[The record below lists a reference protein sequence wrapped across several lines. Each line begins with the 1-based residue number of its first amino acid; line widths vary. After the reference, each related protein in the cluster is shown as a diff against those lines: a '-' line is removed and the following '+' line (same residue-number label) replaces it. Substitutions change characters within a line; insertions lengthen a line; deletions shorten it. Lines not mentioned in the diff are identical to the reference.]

1 MQISAIQNINNK
13 PLQNANFSN
22 TKPKNISFCSNPC
35 QNIPEMAIKQ
45 AYSLQNINYLLPT
58 QIWSDERIL
67 KTVENF
73 NNVIE
78 RLFSENKMKKKYLQ
92 REIGKILPNYVHA
105 RIQVRDFSELSQKS
119 KETAAAATSTGPE
132 GSIIYVNF
140 LEKEH
145 SRRDEV
151 ILKDSIGH
159 ELTHALNAQL
169 QNTTNTLFYEHKF
182 KPGDL
187 SNLFIN
193 FSTPYIFKINSKY
206 DESIDVPNCSTLLE
220 RLKVSSI
227 EDFYNELNKKTEKL
241 EDALLIHE
249 AKYLNTEEKRDFYKY
264 FAAQAKD
271 ERMAYQTTKVL
282 RELTDGRPN
291 ALELRYVF
299 FGELENF
306 FNKKANGDF
315 EISEEEE
322 MENLREQIL
331 KALEKNDNEIN

>member
-22 TKPKNISFCSNPC
+22 AKPKNISFCSNPC
-35 QNIPEMAIKQ
+35 QNIPEMALKQ

-105 RIQVRDFSELSQKS
+105 RVQVRDFSELPSADQKN
-119 KETAAAATSTGPE
+119 AAAVTSTGTE
-132 GSIIYVNF
+132 GSIIYINF
-140 LEKEH
+140 LEREH
-145 SRRDEV
+145 TRKDEV
-151 ILKDSIGH
+151 ILKEAIGH

-169 QNTTNTLFYEHKF
+169 QNTTNNLFYEHKF
-182 KPGDL
+182 KPGNL
-187 SNLFIN
+187 SKLFIN
-193 FSTPYIFKINSKY
+193 FSTPYIFKINSGY
-206 DESIDVPNCSTLLE
+206 EESIDVPNCSELLKKLNE
-220 RLKVSSI
+220 PTI
-227 EDFYNELNKKTEKL
+227 EDFYKELNERTEKL
-241 EDALLIHE
+241 ENALFAYE
-249 AKYLNTEEKRDFYKY
+249 ARYLNSEEKKDFYKN

-282 RELTDGRPN
+282 RELTEGRPN
-291 ALELRYVF
+291 ALELRPVF

-315 EISEEEE
+315 ELSEDEE
-322 MENLREQIL
+322 MENLRKELL
-331 KALEKNDNEIN
+331 KILEKNDNKIK